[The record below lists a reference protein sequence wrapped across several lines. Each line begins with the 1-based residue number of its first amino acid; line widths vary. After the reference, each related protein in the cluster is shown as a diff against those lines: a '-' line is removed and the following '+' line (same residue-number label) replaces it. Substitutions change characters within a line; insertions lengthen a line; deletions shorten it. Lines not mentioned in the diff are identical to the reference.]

1 MKYFLTIPTYNGG
14 DVWKQAVERI
24 SSNLPADFSVLV
36 VDSGSKDDTVK
47 WAEEAGFAVKHISS
61 REFNHGGTRNLAAS
75 LAPEDCE
82 VVVFLTQDALL
93 EPGSLE
99 RIVACFADAKIACA
113 YGRQLPHLD
122 ANPIAS
128 HARAFNYR
136 QQSRTYSLED
146 IPTAGLKTVFSSNSF
161 AAYRLSV
168 FRELGGFP
176 SDTILSEDMFFVAKA
191 VMSGYKLAYVADSQV
206 RHSHNYSCMEEFK
219 RYFDIGVFHG
229 KESWI
234 REKFGGAGGEGK
246 NFIFSEINYL
256 VKNGV
261 LYLPSAFLHNFFKIL
276 GYKLG
281 QNYRA
286 LPANV
291 TKSLSMHKRYW
302 EQ

>member
-24 SSNLPADFSVLV
+24 SSNLPANFSVLV

-75 LAPEDCE
+75 LAPEDSE

-99 RIVACFADAKIACA
+99 SLVACFADADVACA

-291 TKSLSMHKRYW
+291 TRSLSMHKRYW